1 MLNLDLVCS
10 GFRGVHRL
18 GKVPE
23 VNFGFQNCYFRSR
36 LALTKKIGDYDCNY
50 ESTNCWTV
58 NSSQRFPMVRW
69 HHRFRTDFRSLN
81 FLRNSSPNFWKF
93 VRIFYRHRSRASIAS
108 FANLTFWISS
118 STFFRKKTNFS
129 FTQKNSNFFV
139 SVYVE
144 NKLYFNLFLFR
155 FMFSVQLV
163 SKRTRL

>member
-36 LALTKKIGDYDCNY
+36 SASTKKIGDYDCNY

-81 FLRNSSPNFWKF
+81 FLRNSS
-93 VRIFYRHRSRASIAS
+93 S
-108 FANLTFWISS
+108 NLFSS
-118 STFFRKKTNFS
+118 SLAGFERVFCKLNILNFFFNFFFEKKNTFS

-139 SVYVE
+139 SAYVE